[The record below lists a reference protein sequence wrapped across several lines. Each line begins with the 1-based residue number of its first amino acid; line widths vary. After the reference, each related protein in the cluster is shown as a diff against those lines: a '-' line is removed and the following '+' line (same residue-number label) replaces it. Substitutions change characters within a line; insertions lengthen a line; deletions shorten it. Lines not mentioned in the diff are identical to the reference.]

1 MSILVEDPSAPLIAG
16 AIMVRETDAIGIRG
30 DALPN
35 GGVGFES
42 YLFACADLPADNAVE
57 FRGEVLSHS
66 FPAGLFEYYD
76 DGSTR
81 VNIGCPDG
89 TYTYTF
95 RLLADGVA
103 QTPLITNTVIV
114 GASGAFTIATN
125 LDAFTSDLQ
134 LVVPAAAQLTING
147 SLDVFAANVVLG
159 TSASMTINAGIDSF
173 VSVVSL
179 LGELAGNLPSVL
191 SPSRQY
197 TVNPDVHLDAYAI
210 QNQFVLLWEKDPD
223 ATLDYSLNWA
233 DWLAEVPGDSIAN
246 MYVNTSSGVQVPAQG
261 IVGGSVTGVLVRSGA
276 VGTIEEITIRISTT
290 QGRIDERTI
299 KLLIRQR

>member
-1 MSILVEDPSAPLIAG
+1 MSIFVEDPSAPLITG
-16 AIMVRETDAIGIRG
+16 AIAVRETDAIGIRG
-30 DALPN
+30 DALPT
-35 GGVGFES
+35 GGAGLES

-66 FPAGLFEYYD
+66 FPAGFFEYFD

-81 VNIGCPDG
+81 VLAGCPDG

-95 RLLADGVA
+95 RLLADGVG
-103 QTPLITNTVIV
+103 QTPLVTNTVIV
-114 GASGAFTIATN
+114 GASGTFTISTN
-125 LDAFTSDLQ
+125 LDSFSSDLQ
-134 LVVPAAAQLTING
+134 LVVPAAPQLTING
-147 SLDVFAANVVLG
+147 SLDVFAANMVLG

-179 LGELAGNLPSVL
+179 LGELAGTLPATL
-191 SPSRQY
+191 SPARQY

-223 ATLDYSLNWA
+223 ATLDYSINWS
-233 DWLAEVPGDSIAN
+233 DWLAEIPGDSIAN
-246 MYVNTSSGVQVPAQG
+246 IYVNTTSGVQVPAQG
-261 IVGGSVTGVLVRSGA
+261 IVAGLITGVMVRSG
-276 VGTIEEITIRISTT
+276 VIGSMEEITIRIATT